1 EVGSGTLL
9 LSGEL
14 GPLGPGP
21 LGPAPTLETDVDI
34 AVTGVVAR
42 TRVTQRF
49 VNPTDDWLE
58 GVYVFPLP
66 DTAAVD
72 QLHMLVG
79 SRVIEGEIR
88 EREEARRLY
97 QEARAS
103 GRKASLLEQE
113 RPNIFTST
121 VANVGPK
128 ETVEVA
134 IEYED
139 TVPYDGT
146 EFALRFPLVVPPR
159 YIPGGTEHPC
169 RSAAGHVQ

>member
-1 EVGSGTLL
+1 MVSRRWCAVALVGCLAGGTGAAAQEGLGRPPTPGEVGSGTLL

-34 AVTGVVAR
+34 AVTGMVAR

-49 VNPTDDWLE
+49 VNPTDEWLE

-79 SRVIEGEIR
+79 SHVIEGQIR
-88 EREEARRLY
+88 EREEAQRLY
-97 QEARAS
+97 NEAKES

-113 RPNIFTST
+113 RPNIFT
-121 VANVGPK
+121 
-128 ETVEVA
+128 
-134 IEYED
+134 
-139 TVPYDGT
+139 
-146 EFALRFPLVVPPR
+146 
-159 YIPGGTEHPC
+159 
-169 RSAAGHVQ
+169 